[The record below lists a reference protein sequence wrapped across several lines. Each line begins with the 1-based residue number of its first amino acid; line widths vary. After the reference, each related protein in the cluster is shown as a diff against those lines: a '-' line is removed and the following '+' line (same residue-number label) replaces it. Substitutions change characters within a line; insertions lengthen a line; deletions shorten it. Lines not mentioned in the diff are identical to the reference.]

1 MAIKEELAREIDDL
15 PPEAQEKVLKLI
27 HFVKKEMLISHGRRS
42 SLKKGNALL
51 EIDEIAIETGI
62 PDLARQH
69 DHYLYGVSKK

>member
-1 MAIKEELAREIDDL
+1 M
-15 PPEAQEKVLKLI
+15 LKLI
-27 HFVKKEMLISHGRRS
+27 HFVKKEMLISHGKRS
-42 SLKKGNALL
+42 PLKKGNALL